1 MFWSIFNI
9 YLKTVQQCILQGDG
23 KGRGGSKG
31 EGVQRGK
38 NEIDLNEGLE
48 RYRIH
53 MYVMIN
59 TEDIVDQTEW
69 GQVGIMHVH
78 TKFNTCLNNLR
89 FHWEYWR
96 MSTTAGR
103 KLSCIKCE
111 LKKSTNV
118 DNCGQKIVMNSI
130 KCELKKSF
138 YVQSN
143 PRPVFFFFVC
153 NNFLA
158 PEVRYEG
165 FDFQNFMFKI
175 LYIISTP
182 TLFIFFNLNFS
193 ITAEHNQH
201 DISRFVITCI
211 NIFVCCFHA
220 HVSNGLSMII
230 KLFPMSHLFFFFF
243 KPTFIY

>member
-78 TKFNTCLNNLR
+78 TKFNTCVNNLR
-89 FHWEYWR
+89 FHCEYWR

-118 DNCGQKIVMNSI
+118 DNCGQKIVMYSI

-138 YVQSN
+138 YVKSN
-143 PRPVFFFFVC
+143 PRPVFFFL
-153 NNFLA
+153 FL
-158 PEVRYEG
+158 
-165 FDFQNFMFKI
+165 
-175 LYIISTP
+175 II
-182 TLFIFFNLNFS
+182 F
-193 ITAEHNQH
+193 
-201 DISRFVITCI
+201 
-211 NIFVCCFHA
+211 
-220 HVSNGLSMII
+220 
-230 KLFPMSHLFFFFF
+230 
-243 KPTFIY
+243 

>member
-78 TKFNTCLNNLR
+78 TKFNTCVNNLR

-143 PRPVFFFFVC
+143 PRPVFFFVC

-193 ITAEHNQH
+193 ITAEHNMT
-201 DISRFVITCI
+201 S
-211 NIFVCCFHA
+211 A
-220 HVSNGLSMII
+220 GL
-230 KLFPMSHLFFFFF
+230 
-243 KPTFIY
+243 

>member
-78 TKFNTCLNNLR
+78 TKFNTCVNKLR

-118 DNCGQKIVMNSI
+118 DNCGQKIVMYSI

-143 PRPVFFFFVC
+143 PRPVFFFFVS

-230 KLFPMSHLFFFFF
+230 KLFPMSHLFFFFL